1 MQRWAFCVYTRA
13 LDIVM
18 YLPLIFRLVFVV
30 VVAPL
35 TVLIVVVVV
44 VVVVLAVVVVVV
56 LAVVVVVVV
65 VVVVARDYPCLIGYC
80 DLVLDEK

>member
-30 VVAPL
+30 VVVVAPL
-35 TVLIVVVVV
+35 TVLTVVV
-44 VVVVLAVVVVVV
+44 VVVVLA
-56 LAVVVVVVV
+56 
-65 VVVVARDYPCLIGYC
+65 VVVARDYPCLIGYC

>member
-30 VVAPL
+30 VVVAPL
-35 TVLIVVVVV
+35 TVLTVVVV

-65 VVVVARDYPCLIGYC
+65 VVARDYPCLIGYC